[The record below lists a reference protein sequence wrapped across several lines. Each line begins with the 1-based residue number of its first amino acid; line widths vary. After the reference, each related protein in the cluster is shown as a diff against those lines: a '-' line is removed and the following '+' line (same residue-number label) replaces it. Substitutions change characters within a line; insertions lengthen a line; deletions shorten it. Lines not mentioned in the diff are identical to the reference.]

1 MKWLAFV
8 PILIWAAGM
17 LVVFHVSEILSAF
30 ERLRDVVFPR
40 SSIAKVMAR
49 GLLSPAAGADWSVRS
64 IHDFKRIEAENEKL
78 GVSAWGYAFSDEA
91 HLFYGNKEIA
101 LEGWERRVLSRA
113 LKKRGDLARADAKRK
128 LHAANENLAAEAA
141 KQVIAAYAKDIGL

>member
-1 MKWLAFV
+1 
-8 PILIWAAGM
+8 
-17 LVVFHVSEILSAF
+17 
-30 ERLRDVVFPR
+30 
-40 SSIAKVMAR
+40 MAR